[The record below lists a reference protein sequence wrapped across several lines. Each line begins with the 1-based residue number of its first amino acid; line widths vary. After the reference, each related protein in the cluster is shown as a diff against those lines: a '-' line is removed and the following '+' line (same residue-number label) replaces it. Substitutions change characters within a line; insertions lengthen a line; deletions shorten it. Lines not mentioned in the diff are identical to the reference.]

1 MADNS
6 RIEDLRRRVQKDP
19 ASIAFAQLA
28 EECRRAGQFQEAVDA
43 CQAGLAIHP
52 GYLSARVT
60 LGRALIELDQ
70 LDEGQLELELVLSTA
85 PQNLAAIRGLAEI
98 HHRRGSLHEALRHY
112 RAALALARNDPDL
125 ERTVTELSRAIEPKP
140 AEPVFDGLSFE
151 QMADEFMKN
160 LPPPPPPIAL
170 APVVEAAPVEVAP
183 VVEAAALPEPSP
195 AVASYE
201 TPEALPSPELDPA
214 APAVWEDTAF
224 RHTSAQGPPAAE
236 PEVATSEAPTV
247 DLRRSVPGTGSDPVS
262 DTVSDPVSD
271 RVSDTVSDLVSDTLS
286 VSDTV
291 SDTVP
296 DATWDTSSSTVSDL
310 AADAPSGHNGTAH
323 NGTAHNLALIAVD
336 TLIPSRQTSPK
347 ETASPVD
354 RIGQQTEVPAV
365 VLSESPLAAAADVT
379 LIDEDAAPPVEGA
392 GRSYAQATIAA
403 LDQWLDAIHV
413 ARADR
418 RA

>member
-1 MADNS
+1 MADS
-6 RIEDLRRRVQKDP
+6 QRIDDLRRRVQKDP

-140 AEPVFDGLSFE
+140 SEPVFDGLSFE

-160 LPPPPPPIAL
+160 LPPPPPPVAL

-183 VVEAAALPEPSP
+183 VVEAASLPEPSP

-262 DTVSDPVSD
+262 ETVSDPVSDTVSD
-271 RVSDTVSDLVSDTLS
+271 RVSDTVSDP

-365 VLSESPLAAAADVT
+365 VLSESPLAAAADVS
-379 LIDEDAAPPVEGA
+379 LIDEDAALPVEGA
-392 GRSYAQATIAA
+392 RRSYAQATIAA

>member
-1 MADNS
+1 MADNP

-28 EECRRAGQFQEAVDA
+28 EECRRAGEYQESIDV
-43 CQAGLAIHP
+43 CRAGLALHP

-60 LGRALIELDQ
+60 LGRALIEVEQ
-70 LDEGQLELELVLSTA
+70 LDEAKAELEVVLASA
-85 PQNLAAIRGLAEI
+85 SENLAAIRGLAEI
-98 HHRRGSLHEALRHY
+98 SHRRGALAEALKHY
-112 RAALALARNDPDL
+112 RAALTLARNDPDL

-160 LPPPPPPIAL
+160 LPPPPVAV
-170 APVVEAAPVEVAP
+170 APVVETAPVEVAP
-183 VVEAAALPEPSP
+183 VVEAASLPEPSP

-201 TPEALPSPELDPA
+201 TP
-214 APAVWEDTAF
+214 
-224 RHTSAQGPPAAE
+224 
-236 PEVATSEAPTV
+236 
-247 DLRRSVPGTGSDPVS
+247 DLRPSVPDTGSDTVSDPVS

-271 RVSDTVSDLVSDTLS
+271 TVSDPVSDTVSDPVSDLVSDTVS
-286 VSDTV
+286 VTV
-291 SDTVP
+291 R
-296 DATWDTSSSTVSDL
+296 DATWRDATWETSSSTVSDL

-323 NGTAHNLALIAVD
+323 NGTAHDLALVAVD
-336 TLIPSRQTSPK
+336 TLIPSPH
-347 ETASPVD
+347 ASPEETPSPVAW
-354 RIGQQTEVPAV
+354 IGQQTEVPAV

-379 LIDEDAAPPVEGA
+379 LIDEDATPPVEGA
-392 GRSYAQATIAA
+392 SRAYAQATIAA

-418 RA
+418 RT

>member
-1 MADNS
+1 
-6 RIEDLRRRVQKDP
+6 
-19 ASIAFAQLA
+19 
-28 EECRRAGQFQEAVDA
+28 
-43 CQAGLAIHP
+43 
-52 GYLSARVT
+52 
-60 LGRALIELDQ
+60 
-70 LDEGQLELELVLSTA
+70 
-85 PQNLAAIRGLAEI
+85 
-98 HHRRGSLHEALRHY
+98 
-112 RAALALARNDPDL
+112 
-125 ERTVTELSRAIEPKP
+125 
-140 AEPVFDGLSFE
+140 
-151 QMADEFMKN
+151 

-183 VVEAAALPEPSP
+183 VVEAASLPEPSP

-262 DTVSDPVSD
+262 ETVSDPVSD
-271 RVSDTVSDLVSDTLS
+271 TVSDRVSDTVSDPVSDTVSDLVSDTVS
-286 VSDTV
+286 VSDTA

-296 DATWDTSSSTVSDL
+296 DATWDASSSTVSDL

>member
-160 LPPPPPPIAL
+160 LPPPPPPVAL
-170 APVVEAAPVEVAP
+170 APVVEAAPVEVAR
-183 VVEAAALPEPSP
+183 VVEAASLPEPSP

-236 PEVATSEAPTV
+236 PEVATSEAPMV
-247 DLRRSVPGTGSDPVS
+247 DLPRSVPGTGSDP
-262 DTVSDPVSD
+262 
-271 RVSDTVSDLVSDTLS
+271 VSDTVSDLVSDTLS

-296 DATWDTSSSTVSDL
+296 DATWDASSSTVSDL
-310 AADAPSGHNGTAH
+310 AADAPSGHNGTAY